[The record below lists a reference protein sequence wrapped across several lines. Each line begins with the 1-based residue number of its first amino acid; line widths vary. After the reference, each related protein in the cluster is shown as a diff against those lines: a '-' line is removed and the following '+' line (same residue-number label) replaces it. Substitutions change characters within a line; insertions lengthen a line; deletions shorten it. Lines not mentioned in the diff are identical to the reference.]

1 MGHGS
6 INGRAP
12 APGAPYSAPRFSAV
26 AENHA
31 FAVCCGRQLSEAN
44 VSPPWT
50 VQVSRR
56 RRAGAPLNRTRP
68 SLSTS
73 LRGMGVPSSSMMNGK
88 ALPFFV
94 VLSRESPPFGLEWF
108 KLTSASE
115 RQLEGPSH
123 LLPRREPPAA
133 LSCLHAS
140 HRRVGCVN
148 VMLRLCRTNH
158 SPHER
163 RGMHAR
169 DRFVVATDGTLITPS
184 GRYTWIPPW
193 ISLP

>member
-1 MGHGS
+1 MGDGS

-56 RRAGAPLNRTRP
+56 RRAGAPLNRIRP

-108 KLTSASE
+108 KLTSASGRRSGSSLE
-115 RQLEGPSH
+115 R
-123 LLPRREPPAA
+123 LLDQRVRR
-133 LSCLHAS
+133 LHRPIQAS
-140 HRRVGCVN
+140 HSRN
-148 VMLRLCRTNH
+148 T
-158 SPHER
+158 R
-163 RGMHAR
+163 RGR
-169 DRFVVATDGTLITPS
+169 TFVWQMTFAS
-184 GRYTWIPPW
+184 GV
-193 ISLP
+193 LPCAG